1 MAIPKN
7 LNLNINKKYINSI
20 RLAQVEFFDYDCLE
34 INDKFIL
41 KKIDD
46 ILFCYPNKNTC
57 QKSIEE
63 EIKKIKL
70 SNYKVDFNTI
80 NLDKSILI
88 FLILIFIFINSFF
101 VIGTITYKKELNILQ
116 NKKEQLSKYNL
127 PLTSFQLD
135 AIYDNLKQIDKKQN
149 LIRKDLEF
157 FSFTPLKKNEEYLK
171 LSFDEF
177 YKVKIKTSKNLNNYF
192 SKRFYIKSS
201 EFNNKIYKAVLSH
214 E

>member
-1 MAIPKN
+1 M
-7 LNLNINKKYINSI
+7 
-20 RLAQVEFFDYDCLE
+20 
-34 INDKFIL
+34 
-41 KKIDD
+41 
-46 ILFCYPNKNTC
+46 FCYPNKNTC

-70 SNYKVDFNTI
+70 SNYKVDYNTI

-127 PLTSFQLD
+127 PLTSFQLN
-135 AIYDNLKQIDKKQN
+135 AIYDNLKQIDTKQN

-157 FSFTPLKKNEEYLK
+157 FSLTPLKKNEEYLK